1 MDIRRLPLWEGRN
14 ATIMNNGEINAVIE
28 DQGEVMLELSNQV
41 RSGARVNPLA
51 IPYFRGFGSGVLS
64 DPNGSWYS
72 MKETLYQAGGSYF
85 TFPYP
90 SEDRITSNNT
100 YWMVRRYGTEA
111 LHGGVWRL
119 SSMKSREEGNRY
131 ELEKLDYLAPDT
143 PFVYTLLNIRNNGD
157 EVLDASPAMNSML
170 SFPFLESGD
179 FINTN
184 ARHFTCYSRGVRE
197 LAENRFKPGVV
208 FEDLKKAPLLSGGC
222 ADASVTP
229 SPTGSYDYILG
240 KIPSNERLGWITVTN
255 PRSMSVYMS
264 FTTSFG
270 DVGVYDLEN
279 VSITENYLGRIDAPW
294 ALFDGG
300 TSQVYSLSLGFN
312 YGPKHTKNFMI
323 ETGKS
328 KVFYYADAFLG
339 YDNPRMNLGFY
350 TVEFIE
356 GGILLKRTKSSIF
369 VPADHSFEAIASV
382 SKSLFQNGQE
392 SVRP

>member
-90 SEDRITSNNT
+90 SEERITSNNT

-143 PFVYTLLNIRNNGD
+143 PFVYTLVNIRNNGD
-157 EVLDASPAMNSML
+157 DVLDASPAMNSML

-300 TSQVYSLSLGFN
+300 TSQVYSLTVGFNSGPKGTRHMHLEGHQEAEILYANGYFNYENPRISLGF
-312 YGPKHTKNFMI
+312 YSCDI
-323 ETGKS
+323 
-328 KVFYYADAFLG
+328 ADDAFT
-339 YDNPRMNLGFY
+339 F
-350 TVEFIE
+350 
-356 GGILLKRTKSSIF
+356 KRTKSTMR
-369 VPADHSFEAIASV
+369 VNADTSFSRIRELYKNLS
-382 SKSLFQNGQE
+382 SGE
-392 SVRP
+392 